1 MFNLFQKTSSPWVK
15 YSEYV
20 IREARDGHRYI
31 RASSKARVAVYDP
44 LKDTESLVVDALNV
58 GLLHMSSSK
67 QAMAEAA
74 TMEFVHKYGLLGLVT
89 ALPTTPDFMEYDM
102 AYLPKNQF
110 IKADSMP
117 KKKYASLFFPF
128 YRPEYLKG
136 DDEPHYD
143 VPIDRDALALAFTFS
158 NKPLGMTMSFE
169 LAYAERYDW
178 LALQFKDWAF
188 SFLSSVFYYEDYE
201 NSDER
206 TRNLYRSSMAAFG
219 GATPTYRVSLLD
231 KPTIIWDFHSLLL
244 GIQMMF
250 SFALTDEAKPL
261 RLCRHCSKVFIARH
275 PNAAFCSP
283 QCKNQHN
290 VYKSRAKNNGGTK
303 TAPPS

>member
-1 MFNLFQKTSSPWVK
+1 MFNIMQKTSSHWVK
-15 YSEYV
+15 YSEY
-20 IREARDGHRYI
+20 IIKEARDGHRYI
-31 RASSKARVAVYDP
+31 RPSAKGRAIVYDP
-44 LKDTESLVVDALNV
+44 LKDTEALVVDALNV

-67 QAMAEAA
+67 QAIAEAA
-74 TMEFVHKYGLLGLVT
+74 TLEFVHKYGLLGIVT
-89 ALPTTPDFMEYDM
+89 ALPTTPTFMDYDM

-110 IKADSMP
+110 IKADAMP
-117 KKKYASLFFPF
+117 KKEYATLFFPF
-128 YRPEYLKG
+128 YRPEYLMG
-136 DDEPHYD
+136 DDEPRYQAGI
-143 VPIDRDALALAFTFS
+143 IDRDALALAFTFS
-158 NKPLGMTMSFE
+158 DKPLGMTMSFE

-188 SFLSSVFYYEDYE
+188 TFLTSIFYYDEK
-201 NSDER
+201 SDEKA
-206 TRNLYRSSMAAFG
+206 RNLYRSSMAAFG
-219 GATPTYRVSLLD
+219 GATPTYRLDLQD

-261 RLCRHCSKVFIARH
+261 RLCRHCDKVFIARH

-290 VYKSRAKNNGGTK
+290 VYKSRAKKAEGVK
-303 TAPPS
+303 VE

>member
-1 MFNLFQKTSSPWVK
+1 MFNLFQKTSAPWVK

-20 IREARDGHRYI
+20 IREARDGNRYI
-31 RASSKARVAVYDP
+31 RPSSKARVAVYDP
-44 LKDTESLVVDALNV
+44 LKDTEALVVDALNV

-89 ALPTTPDFMEYDM
+89 ALPTTPDFMEYEM
-102 AYLPKNQF
+102 VYLPKNQF
-110 IKADSMP
+110 IKTDAMP
-117 KKKYASLFFPF
+117 KKEYASLFFPF

-143 VPIDRDALALAFTFS
+143 MPIDRDALALAFTFT

-188 SFLSSVFYYEDYE
+188 TFLSSVFYYEDYE
-201 NSDER
+201 NSDEK

-231 KPTIIWDFHSLLL
+231 KPTILWDFHSLLL

-250 SFALTDEAKPL
+250 SFALTGDAKPL
-261 RLCRHCSKVFIARH
+261 RLCRHCQKMFIARH

-290 VYKSRAKNNGGTK
+290 VYKSRAKKAEGEKN
-303 TAPPS
+303 A

>member
-1 MFNLFQKTSSPWVK
+1 MLFRSVK

-20 IREARDGHRYI
+20 IKEARDGNRYV
-31 RASSKARVAVYDP
+31 RPSPKAKAIVYDP
-44 LKDTESLVVDALNV
+44 LKDTEALVVDALNV

-74 TMEFVHKYGLLGLVT
+74 TMDFVHKYGLLGLVT

-102 AYLPKNQF
+102 VYLPKNQF

-117 KKKYASLFFPF
+117 KKEYASLFFPF

-136 DDEPHYD
+136 EDEPHYD
-143 VPIDRDALALAFTFS
+143 APIDRDSLALAFTFT

-188 SFLSSVFYYEDYE
+188 TFLSSMLYYEDFDKLSE
-201 NSDER
+201 SEKNTFRLGMS
-206 TRNLYRSSMAAFG
+206 AFG
-219 GATPTYRVSLLD
+219 GIAPTYHIELLD
-231 KPTIIWDFHSLLL
+231 RPTIVWDFYSLLL
-244 GIQMMF
+244 GIQTMF
-250 SFALTDEAKPL
+250 GFTLTDEANPL
-261 RLCRHCSKVFIARH
+261 RSCRHCQKMFIAKH

-283 QCKNQHN
+283 RCKNQHN
-290 VYKSRAKNNGGTK
+290 VYKSRAKK
-303 TAPPS
+303 TEEDKEA